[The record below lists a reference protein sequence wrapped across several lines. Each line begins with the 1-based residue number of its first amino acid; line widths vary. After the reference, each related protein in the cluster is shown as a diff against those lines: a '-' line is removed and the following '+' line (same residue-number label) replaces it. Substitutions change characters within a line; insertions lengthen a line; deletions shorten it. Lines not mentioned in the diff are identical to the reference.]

1 MLKEIGQFPNDF
13 DSVITADE
21 HSPGFYGADI
31 DPWNY

>member
-1 MLKEIGQFPNDF
+1 MLKAIGQFPNDV